1 MKNYFF
7 RIVYSGVNI
16 NGHCKYR
23 IYGYKKIDWA
33 ENQYNYIS
41 VQDLEKINL
50 GRLYRDKHYILTIG
64 EKQYI
69 LERLTAA
76 FNDNYSYIF
85 E

>member
-41 VQDLEKINL
+41 VQDMKKINL
-50 GRLYRDKHYILTIG
+50 GRMYKEKHYILTIS
-64 EKQYI
+64 EKGYI
-69 LERLTAA
+69 LKRLKAA
-76 FNDNYSYIF
+76 FNDSLIYIF